1 MPEDYQEAAVK
12 TFFQV
17 HSDQPAGDVLIFL
30 TGSFC
35 LLLSLIPSSRLANLL
50 VSLSFCPPQV
60 KKTSTTF
67 INRSRLSLLNFHRVS
82 SL

>member
-30 TGSFC
+30 TGSFSF
-35 LLLSLIPSSRLANLL
+35 LFPLFSLR
-50 VSLSFCPPQV
+50 
-60 KKTSTTF
+60 
-67 INRSRLSLLNFHRVS
+67 
-82 SL
+82 